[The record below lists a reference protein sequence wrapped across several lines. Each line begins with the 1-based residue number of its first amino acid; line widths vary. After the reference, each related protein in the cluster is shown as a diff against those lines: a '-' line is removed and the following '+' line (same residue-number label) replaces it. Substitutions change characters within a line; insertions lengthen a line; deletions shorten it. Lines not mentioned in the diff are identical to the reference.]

1 MIRLNNSNKTSLK
14 EKSSEPESQIFR
26 FLVYSLVAALIETII
41 LGGVYNFNNIW
52 KYCLS
57 SGSTIGLL
65 LYDAINDN
73 QAWKAQWK
81 EKHFF
86 WIEFWGIIFIV
97 ATSSAIPFALDFFVF
112 THLVTLPLIYKFA
125 ISVCVFITSFLENF
139 IVSFTLLLFCFKWP
153 IIPKIVTLFYKL
165 LHRIIYFK

>member
-1 MIRLNNSNKTSLK
+1 MVCLNNSNKTLLK
-14 EKSSEPESQIFR
+14 GKISEPESQIFR

-41 LGGVYNFNNIW
+41 LGGVYNPNNIW

-81 EKHFF
+81 EKNYF
-86 WIEFWGIIFIV
+86 WIEFWGIIFII
-97 ATSSAIPFALDFFVF
+97 ATSPAIPFILDFFVYP
-112 THLVTLPLIYKFA
+112 HLVTLPIIYKLA
-125 ISVCVFITSFLENF
+125 ISICIFITSFLENF

-153 IIPKIVTLFYKL
+153 LIPKIVTPFYKL
-165 LHRIIYFK
+165 LHHFMYK